1 MSYFLKRIK
10 IWGKLKIS
18 YSIHIA
24 MLHYAQG
31 GAQMATILI
40 VEDDID
46 TNEAVCEYLQDAGHT
61 TIPAL
66 DGDEAITL
74 FAENKIDLVVLDIM
88 LPTITGLAVL
98 NSIRKTSQVLVLMLT
113 AMEDEQTQI
122 ASFDGQAD
130 DYMTKPFSMVILGK
144 RVAAL
149 LRRSNLA
156 EKVNVWT
163 CGDLTVNFS
172 GYSVHD
178 SNGELEVTAKEL
190 DLLKLLVEHKGLVLS
205 RAQILDGV
213 WGDNSYV
220 LDRLVDTYI
229 KNLRKKLH
237 LKRSKVSDI
246 NLRSTNEKAKDFPEN
261 VPLYFEP
268 DVDYCPAFPY
278 ADLLSDAVGL

>member
-1 MSYFLKRIK
+1 
-10 IWGKLKIS
+10 
-18 YSIHIA
+18 
-24 MLHYAQG
+24 
-31 GAQMATILI
+31 MATILI

-46 TNEAVCEYLQDAGHT
+46 TNEAVCEYLQEAGHNT
-61 TIPAL
+61 VPAF

-74 FAENKIDLVVLDIM
+74 FSENKIDLVVLDIM

-98 NSIRKTSQVLVLMLT
+98 NSIRKTSQVPVLMLT
-113 AMEDEQTQI
+113 AMEDEQTQV

-205 RAQILDGV
+205 RSQILDGV
-213 WGDNSYV
+213 WDDDSYV

-237 LKRSKVSDI
+237 LDCVKTVKGIGYKLEVSQ
-246 NLRSTNEKAKDFPEN
+246 
-261 VPLYFEP
+261 
-268 DVDYCPAFPY
+268 
-278 ADLLSDAVGL
+278 

>member
-1 MSYFLKRIK
+1 
-10 IWGKLKIS
+10 
-18 YSIHIA
+18 
-24 MLHYAQG
+24 
-31 GAQMATILI
+31 MATLLI

-46 TNEAVCEYLQDAGHT
+46 TNEAVCEYLQEAGHS
-61 TIPAL
+61 TISAF

-74 FAENKIDLVVLDIM
+74 FSENKIDLVVLDIM

-98 NSIRKTSQVLVLMLT
+98 NSIRKTSQVPVLMLT
-113 AMEDEQTQI
+113 AMEDEGTQI

-149 LRRSNLA
+149 LRRSNPA
-156 EKVNVWT
+156 EKSVDVWM

-172 GYSVHD
+172 AYSAHD
-178 SNGELEVTAKEL
+178 ANGELEVTAKEL
-190 DLLKLLVEHKGLVLS
+190 DLLKLLVEHQGLVLS
-205 RAQILDGV
+205 RTQILDGV

-237 LKRSKVSDI
+237 LDCIKTVKGIGYKLEVSQ
-246 NLRSTNEKAKDFPEN
+246 
-261 VPLYFEP
+261 
-268 DVDYCPAFPY
+268 
-278 ADLLSDAVGL
+278 